1 MKYDI
6 TKPMGFK
13 VGMYDLNKNADYN
26 FQLNRLVN
34 MDGADLEFVH
44 RISDKISQ
52 SLLQKGLHQN
62 TGLL

>member
-6 TKPMGFK
+6 TKPNGFK

-34 MDGADLEFVH
+34 MDD
-44 RISDKISQ
+44 ISQ
-52 SLLQKGLHQN
+52 STHTKA
-62 TGLL
+62 